1 MAKTKVRP
9 KAKRNILR
17 EVAAECAALLF
28 SDHRGGQP
36 RRLVLEMPNE
46 RLGGAGWSQSAVEQQ
61 ILIKLKKRLEVI
73 D

>member
-9 KAKRNILR
+9 KAKRNILH
-17 EVAAECAALLF
+17 EVAVECAALLF
-28 SDHRGGQP
+28 SDHRGVQP
-36 RRLVLEMPNE
+36 QRLVLEMPNE
-46 RLGGAGWSQSAVEQQ
+46 PLNGAGWCQSAVEQQ